1 MDEITPE
8 QKKEIQKILFKARLN
23 FLGIG
28 AKFSFG
34 LFGANVLCIFLGA
47 FLLKD
52 ADPEQMAYFET
63 VAFIVNFIFAATFLH
78 RQISAAND
86 IVRNKLLEVLKK

>member
-8 QKKEIQKILFKARLN
+8 QKKEIQKILLKARLGL
-23 FLGIG
+23 LGLW

-34 LFGANVLCIFLGA
+34 LFGANILCIFIGA

-78 RQISAAND
+78 RQLKIAND